1 MSKPYVEKSWRMC
14 ALLTEVYK
22 YLLIYVRSLQVELK
36 ALWYSY
42 VSEITSTLNTNKKNF
57 ENNNKPQNI
66 GNMEQPASS
75 SNSSSFEDLAK
86 DSDIKE
92 GEKDDGFMDI
102 LGNNQLTKK
111 VGQ

>member
-1 MSKPYVEKSWRMC
+1 
-14 ALLTEVYK
+14 
-22 YLLIYVRSLQVELK
+22 
-36 ALWYSY
+36 
-42 VSEITSTLNTNKKNF
+42 
-57 ENNNKPQNI
+57 
-66 GNMEQPASS
+66 MEQPASS